1 MSRKAG
7 FIPRQVF
14 SSASLTGSYQ
24 AFPLPLSK
32 PGIIVKIVNNGT
44 VDVDITTNILGTSN
58 NGDIIPAGGFC
69 LYDLRTNHG
78 TENEFAIPK
87 ETLFYIKATAGVA
100 GTGNVYLVVIAEL
113 T

>member
-14 SSASLTGSYQ
+14 SSAALTGTYQ

-32 PGIIVKIVNNGT
+32 PGLIVKIVNTGT
-44 VDVDITTNILGTSN
+44 VDVDITTNLLGTSS
-58 NGDIIPAGGFC
+58 NGDIAVAGGFC
-69 LYDLRTNHG
+69 LYDIETNHPV
-78 TENEFAIPK
+78 EQEFAFPK
-87 ETLFYIKATAGVA
+87 ETIFYVKATGGVA
-100 GTGNVYLVVIAEL
+100 GTGNIYLVVIAEL